1 MTMMVRARGES
12 PALLFPSLV
21 LVGLT
26 LMAAGCSGGS
36 GTVTGR
42 VTFNGKPLALG
53 TITFHA
59 EAGDQEVFNA
69 LIRDGSYSVDGVR
82 AGPTKVTVVT
92 VDTAQVGA
100 PPTEAGGARE
110 KGDGLK
116 APPKKPSSSFVALPK
131 HYSNPGSSGLGLEVH
146 QGTQTFN
153 VELKP

>member
-1 MTMMVRARGES
+1 MTMMVRTCGG
-12 PALLFPSLV
+12 LLLRSCRCLV
-21 LVGLT
+21 LGMLVL
-26 LMAAGCSGGS
+26 LAAGCSGGT
-36 GTVTGR
+36 GTVTGQ
-42 VTFNGKPLALG
+42 VTFNGQPLPLG

-59 EAGDQEVFNA
+59 EQGDHEVSNA

-100 PPTEAGGARE
+100 PPTEAGGARD

-116 APPKKPSSSFVALPK
+116 PAPKKPSSNFVALPK
-131 HYSNPGSSGLGLEVH
+131 HYGDPNNSGLSLEVH